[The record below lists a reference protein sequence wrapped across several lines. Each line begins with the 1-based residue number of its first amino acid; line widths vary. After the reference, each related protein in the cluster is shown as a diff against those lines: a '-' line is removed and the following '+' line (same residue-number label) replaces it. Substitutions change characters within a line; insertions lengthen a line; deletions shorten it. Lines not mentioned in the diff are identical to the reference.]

1 MSKWKVKEREKT
13 SSAPSSLTIPI
24 TNKST
29 FSASPVDAKKE
40 NIRFQDHAPTM
51 STEIARTP
59 PPRMETFPVDDP
71 FIQPGFDLDTNN
83 QDRTPIPLDPVAL
96 NEAKLLCREAL
107 TLITEEAA
115 RLVNHPDLAYAEFIE
130 KTGQT
135 KMKRPNYAYPEV
147 LRSRLPTYIRNDA
160 SDDSYSR
167 DAAVLKVHTFS
178 KDNDL
183 FCHLVGDVA
192 NPYRKYAPFVSLD
205 FNEAQNHQNALCGL
219 SLHAYHHHSW
229 STSRFSKDSENAI
242 GAIGF
247 RFLSDKREELKLDDC
262 SHHCG
267 KPRFEDPTK
276 YPKLELVC
284 PGPKDLKQPD
294 VEITKIEISYL
305 PGTGRIAGL

>member
-1 MSKWKVKEREKT
+1 MSKWKTKEQKT
-13 SSAPSSLTIPI
+13 LPAPSSLTIPI
-24 TNKST
+24 TNKGT
-29 FSASPVDAKKE
+29 VSASPIDVKKDI
-40 NIRFQDHAPTM
+40 NGSQDHT
-51 STEIARTP
+51 STLNTDPAKIP
-59 PPRMETFPVDDP
+59 PPRTDTFPVNDP
-71 FIQPGFDLDTNN
+71 FILPGFDLDINN
-83 QDRTPIPLDPVAL
+83 KDCTPIPLNPVAL

-115 RLVNHPDLAYAEFIE
+115 RLVNYPDLAYAEFDE
-130 KTGQT
+130 KTGKT
-135 KMKRPNYAYPEV
+135 KMKRPNYVYPEA
-147 LRSRLPTYIRNDA
+147 LKARLPTYIRNDA
-160 SDDSYSR
+160 ADDSYSR
-167 DAAVLKVHTFS
+167 DAAAMKVHAFS

-183 FCHLVGDVA
+183 FSHLVGDAA
-192 NPYRKYAPFVSLD
+192 NPYRKYTPFVSLD
-205 FNEAQNHQNALCGL
+205 FNEAQNKENALCGL

-229 STSRFSKDSENAI
+229 STSHFSKDSENAI

-247 RFLSDKREELKLDDC
+247 RFASDKREDLKLDDC

-284 PGPKDLKQPD
+284 SGPKDLKKPD